1 MVLFLNRTYF
11 PEGTNGKLICEGK
24 ILCYTIELPWKN
36 NEKKVSCIPEGK
48 YFLQKRYSAKYK
60 HHLEIVGVPQRS
72 MILVHPA
79 NYALQELQGCIAP
92 VSKIC
97 SAGVGSYSRKAFKVV
112 LEKVNRAIEKG
123 ETVTLIVES

>member
-1 MVLFLNRTYF
+1 MMLFLNRTYF

-36 NEKKVSCIPEGK
+36 NEKKVSSIPEGK
-48 YFLQKRYSAKYK
+48 YFLQKRFSSKYK

-72 MILVHPA
+72 LILVHPA
-79 NYALQELQGCIAP
+79 NYALQELQDCIAP

-97 SAGVGSYSRKAFKVV
+97 SAGVGNYSKKAFKVV
-112 LEKVNRAIEKG
+112 LEKVNRAIEEG